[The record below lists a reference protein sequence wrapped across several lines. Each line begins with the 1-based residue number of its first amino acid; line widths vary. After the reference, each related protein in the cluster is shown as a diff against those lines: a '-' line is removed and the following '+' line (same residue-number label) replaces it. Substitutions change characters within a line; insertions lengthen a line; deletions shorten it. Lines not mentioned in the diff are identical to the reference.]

1 MIEMLLIVSVTVAA
15 VCFIVSIHYNGYKKG
30 YKSGFMQG
38 RTRINEYALKV
49 NQALNERVAEL
60 QSARNDKRT
69 K

>member
-1 MIEMLLIVSVTVAA
+1 MIEMLLIASVTVAA
-15 VCFIVSIHYNGYKKG
+15 VFFIVSIHYNGYKKG